1 MVGSGS
7 DAAEGSRRESRRIPR
22 EGNAALKKP
31 VAYGEAE
38 LERRQQ
44 SVRPGPAGKGSEDRG
59 DAGPCGG
66 MVFET
71 DC

>member
-1 MVGSGS
+1 MQLRGVKGR
-7 DAAEGSRRESRRIPR
+7 AEGSQGRA
-22 EGNAALKKP
+22 NAALKKP
-31 VAYGEAE
+31 VAYCEAE

-44 SVRPGPAGKGSEDRG
+44 SVRPGPAGKGEDRG

-66 MVFET
+66 MMFET

>member
-1 MVGSGS
+1 MVGSG
-7 DAAEGSRRESRRIPR
+7 AAEGSQRENRRIPR
-22 EGNAALKKP
+22 EGDAALKKP
-31 VAYGEAE
+31 VAYGEVE

-44 SVRPGPAGKGSEDRG
+44 SVRPGPAGKGRDRG

-66 MVFET
+66 MMFET

>member
-1 MVGSGS
+1 MVGSG
-7 DAAEGSRRESRRIPR
+7 AAEGSRRENRRIPR
-22 EGNAALKKP
+22 EGKAALKKP

-44 SVRPGPAGKGSEDRG
+44 SVRPGPAGKGKCRG

-66 MVFET
+66 MMFET